1 VRRILDGHV
10 DHHAV
15 LVPGRA
21 ANPRMG
27 MVAAMSKAL
36 QESGAEIA
44 VPDGLDKAEVKLWGG
59 DECMTGY
66 VKTEDD
72 AYTDPWPVGSSFNET
87 IAAIRIKVEAPR
99 LAGVFRAVVDRI
111 IAADADDVPNKGA
124 ALAKAADEY
133 QAALDRLMAQGDLSK
148 AQADE
153 LADEAA
159 ALVETAEPTT
169 ETDAQTATGSLVAE
183 DGGTAAK
190 EATPMAE
197 QTLEKALDP
206 KAVGAVF
213 AKFARAVNPLLKLMG
228 GGDEDALPEG
238 DGEATVETVEKSLQE
253 MDAGAGRFALLSKGF
268 MAQMSMD
275 PASKAKA
282 DAECRMNE
290 TGQTPHKGAMGM
302 APGAMSKEQIDE
314 FAEALKAQGYV
325 LAKAEAPPVVAPVV
339 ADPPADEIERVAKLL
354 ANEGLVKAALG
365 KLDGATREALNKAL
379 GPQSAQPPADA
390 GAEDPFAALKA
401 SPRSDADFYAQFLRS
416 NQPQ

>member
-1 VRRILDGHV
+1 MRGFVTYDEILKAFPTIESDVMFLEELYDKFQTARID
-10 DHHAV
+10 V
-15 LVPGRA
+15 LEGG
-21 ANPRMG
+21 G
-27 MVAAMSKAL
+27 MLEITEEEPIKGYSRSDSQYDSIQMYLREIGKYPL
-36 QESGAEIA
+36 LNGEQERS
-44 VPDGLDKAEVKLWGG
+44 
-59 DECMTGY
+59 
-66 VKTEDD
+66 
-72 AYTDPWPVGSSFNET
+72 
-87 IAAIRIKVEAPR
+87 
-99 LAGVFRAVVDRI
+99 
-111 IAADADDVPNKGA
+111 
-124 ALAKAADEY
+124 LAK
-133 QAALDRLMAQGDLSK
+133 RI
-148 AQADE
+148 
-153 LADEAA
+153 
-159 ALVETAEPTT
+159 T
-169 ETDAQTATGSLVAE
+169 
-183 DGGTAAK
+183 
-190 EATPMAE
+190 
-197 QTLEKALDP
+197 
-206 KAVGAVF
+206 
-213 AKFARAVNPLLKLMG
+213 
-228 GGDEDALPEG
+228 EG

-416 NQPQ
+416 KQPQ